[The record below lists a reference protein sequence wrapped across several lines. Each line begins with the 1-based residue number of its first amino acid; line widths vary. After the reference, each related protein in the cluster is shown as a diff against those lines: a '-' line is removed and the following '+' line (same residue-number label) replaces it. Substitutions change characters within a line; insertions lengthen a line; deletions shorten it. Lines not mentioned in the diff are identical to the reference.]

1 MLIDTHCH
9 VHFNAYKDDM
19 DEVVRRTLEKGVS
32 MITVGTQ
39 ITTSQKGIE
48 LAERYDNLWAA
59 VGLHPN
65 HLCKQEFWDE
75 DELPP
80 ENQSTPKIKTRCE
93 TFNHEA
99 FLKLA
104 LHPKCIAIGEFG
116 LDFYRIPEDQNR
128 EEVINKQKEAC
139 WQQIELA
146 HEANL
151 PVIIHARDSHTEQQK
166 LFREA
171 IKKNKL
177 QRRGVI
183 HCFTGTLEEAKIYID
198 MGFMISF
205 TGIIT
210 FPPKKKDPI
219 DKDGLSEL
227 QQVVKDIPL
236 KHIMV
241 ETDAPY
247 LTPIP
252 HRGKRNE
259 PWMVVHVAEKI
270 AEIKKISLE
279 EVIETTGKNAEKF
292 FGIDIK

>member
-19 DEVVRRTLEKGVS
+19 DEVVKRTLEKGVR

-39 ITTSQKGIE
+39 ITTSGKGLE
-48 LAERYDNLWAA
+48 LAEKYDGLWAT

-80 ENQSTPKIKTRCE
+80 EDQATPKIKTRCE
-93 TFNHEA
+93 TFDHQA

-104 LHPKCIAIGEFG
+104 LHPKCVAVGEFG
-116 LDFYRIPEDQNR
+116 LDYYRIPEDQDR
-128 EEVINKQKEAC
+128 EEVIAKQKETC
-139 WQQIELA
+139 WQHIELA
-146 HEANL
+146 QEANL
-151 PVIIHARDSHTEQQK
+151 PVIIHARDSHDEQQE
-166 LFREA
+166 LFLKA
-171 IKKNKL
+171 IEQNKL

-183 HCFTGTLEEAKIYID
+183 HCFTGTLKEAQTYID

-210 FPPKKKDPI
+210 FPPKKKDSV
-219 DKDGLSEL
+219 DSEGLSEL
-227 QQVVKDIPL
+227 QQVVRDLPL
-236 KHIMV
+236 EHLMV

-252 HRGKRNE
+252 RRGKRNE

-270 AEIKKISLE
+270 AEIKKIDVE
-279 EVIETTGKNAEKF
+279 DVIEVTGKNAERL
-292 FGIDIK
+292 FGIDLK